1 MKQHAVAIDAK
12 IQITVNRNHNLS
24 AIKQFRHQRFNSN
37 YNLQQFNN
45 NSSTILQSTI
55 KHSSPAKIVSFCNL
69 GAKKDVAALRKPLMT
84 AFSEKVCT
92 IKENFYLCKF
102 NV

>member
-24 AIKQFRHQRFNSN
+24 TIEQFRHQRFNSN

-45 NSSTILQSTI
+45 NSSTIQQFYNQQLNIQALQ
-55 KHSSPAKIVSFCNL
+55 
-69 GAKKDVAALRKPLMT
+69 R
-84 AFSEKVCT
+84 
-92 IKENFYLCKF
+92 
-102 NV
+102 